1 MESMKLIEIQ
11 RADAHRL
18 APLAAAFRVTL
29 TGYRGIVSEPYIPA
43 GRAEIIEFLD
53 AGFPVFAVETA
64 GELAGYAVCRIDEP
78 CLWVEHLFVR
88 DEYRRRGVGT
98 LLFEK
103 AEELTRAM
111 GEDTVYNFVHP
122 NNLDVIGFF
131 AGQRIHGP
139 EHDRDPQA
147 LQRRTAHRRHPR
159 GGRRIRLLRGI
170 PGSACRALS
179 VTDTGGR
186 RCIRARGQ
194 RASQYAF
201 DYDGE

>member
-1 MESMKLIEIQ
+1 MELIEIQ
-11 RADAHRL
+11 RPDADRL
-18 APLAAAFRVTL
+18 APLVAAFRVTL
-29 TGYRGIVSEPYIPA
+29 DGYRGIASQPRVEA
-43 GRAEIIEFLD
+43 AREEIMEFLN
-53 AGFPVFAVETA
+53 AGFPVFAAEDG
-64 GELAGYAVCRIDEP
+64 GELIGYMVCRIDEP